1 MSPITGPGLGLG
13 TWPARRARISP
24 DAPALLDRHRSLTYA
39 ELAQRVAQVAGGLAR
54 LGVRRGDR
62 VAYLGVNAVEVLETC
77 FAAWSLGAIA
87 VPLNHRLAGDE
98 VRYMLDDCGAG
109 VLVYS
114 ADAAGLVAAAAPL
127 PPSVRHLVAVRPDP
141 SGPDPSGPDR
151 AGEAEFEAEFEAD
164 LAAAPPAVSD
174 LSVLPA
180 PSDAATGL
188 DDPAVLLYTSGTTGR
203 PKAAILTHGN
213 LTWNTVNQLAHVDL
227 LSTDRTLCIS
237 PLFHCVGL
245 SQVTLPALLKGASVE
260 LVERFDPALVLSRIA
275 SGITGFAAVPTM
287 LQMLCEHPSWT
298 DTDLSS
304 LRSVVY
310 GGSPVQERVARAW
323 LERGVHLQQGYGMTE
338 ASPGVYM
345 ATRDGTA
352 GHPPTSIGV
361 PHFFTDVAILRDGG
375 PEPVGDEPGELLVRG
390 PHVGP
395 GYWERPDE
403 TAASRV
409 DGGWFRTGDVVRA
422 DRDGWAFAVDRVK
435 DMFISGGENVYPAEV
450 EAVAVGH
457 DAVADCAVVGIAD
470 ERWGEVGVAYVQPRD
485 GAVVDPDEL
494 RGYLSARL
502 ARYKVPRHVELVDEL
517 PRNATG
523 KVRRVE
529 LRDRAAAR

>member
-24 DAPALLDRHRSLTYA
+24 DAPALLDRYRSLSYA
-39 ELAQRVAQVAGGLAR
+39 ELAQRVAQVAGGLTR
-54 LGVRRGDR
+54 LGVRSGDR
-62 VAYLGVNAVEVLETC
+62 IAYLGVNAVEVLETC

-98 VRYMLDDCGAG
+98 VRYMLEDCGAC

-114 ADAAGLVAAAAPL
+114 DDAAELVTAAGPL
-127 PPSVRHLVAVRPDP
+127 PPSVRHLVAVRPAP
-141 SGPDPSGPDR
+141 SRTGGPG
-151 AGEAEFEAEFEAD
+151 AVEFEAG
-164 LAAAPPAVSD
+164 LAAGPPV
-174 LSVLPA
+174 PA
-180 PSDAATGL
+180 DGETGL

-275 SGITGFAAVPTM
+275 DAGISGFAAVPTM
-287 LQMLCEHPSWT
+287 LQMLCEHPGWAGA
-298 DTDLSS
+298 DLSS

-352 GHPPTSIGV
+352 AHPPTSIGV
-361 PHFFTDVAILRDGG
+361 PHFFTDVAILRESG

-395 GYWERPDE
+395 GYWERPQE
-403 TAASRV
+403 TAASRA

-422 DRDGWAFAVDRVK
+422 DPDGWAFAVDRVK
-435 DMFISGGENVYPAEV
+435 DMYISGGENVYPAEV

-470 ERWGEVGVAYVQPRD
+470 ERWGEVGVAYVQPRP

-494 RGYLSARL
+494 RVYLAARL
-502 ARYKVPRHVELVDEL
+502 ARYKVPRYVELVEDL